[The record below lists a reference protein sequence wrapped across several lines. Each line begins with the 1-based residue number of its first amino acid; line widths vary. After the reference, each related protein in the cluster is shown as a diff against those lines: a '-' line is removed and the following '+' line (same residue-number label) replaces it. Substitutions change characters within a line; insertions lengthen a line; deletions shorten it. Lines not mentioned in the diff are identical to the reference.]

1 MKLAALILGFSL
13 ISLGA
18 RADVLLDEIRVNLE
32 DALKKV
38 EQAKKQI
45 GSLEENDD
53 KLKKNIDELDSA
65 LNKKLQEQK
74 QAKETHNDYTQKLS
88 ATSSAKKEFD
98 RSLLKDKQELE
109 LVVRDI
115 ATVERK
121 LEALKKSKK
130 ALEESIEISED
141 NLSKMG
147 DRTGSWTKNRD
158 HVQGEL
164 SNLDKDIVELEKQ
177 KETQEKSRLENQQA
191 LNRWRKTLASQETTY
206 QKLDTKYR
214 QALRDAEK
222 KTKK

>member
-1 MKLAALILGFSL
+1 MKIASITISFLLIAFC
-13 ISLGA
+13 A
-18 RADVLLDEIRVNLE
+18 NAEVLLDEIRINLE

-53 KLKKNIDELDSA
+53 RLKKNIGELDSA

-74 QAKETHNDYTQKLS
+74 QAKETYNDYAQKLS
-88 ATSSAKKEFD
+88 ATGSAKKEFD

-115 ATVERK
+115 AIVERK

-147 DRTGSWTKNRD
+147 DRTGTWAKNRE

-177 KETQEKSRLENQQA
+177 KEAQEKARLENQQA

-214 QALRDAEK
+214 QAVRDAEK
-222 KTKK
+222 KAKK